1 MKNRLSWYLTK
12 NLKVSTEEIS
22 INEITPMN
30 VHPSQVKS
38 KKNISY
44 MQFISNEY

>member
-12 NLKVSTEEIS
+12 NLKVSTEQIS
-22 INEITPMN
+22 INEITTMN

-38 KKNISY
+38 KKNILY